1 MIRAAL
7 LLSLVIPL
15 GAAAPEPPAAKPEK
29 RCGWIE
35 NPSPANWWLLDR
47 DGQWIIGSQ
56 GGYQAPGMDRIP
68 DLSTRDWIVTNGTS
82 YGRGCACMTVDVNRR
97 ANRIARIHSVK
108 QLPLATCRAD
118 GKLPKPV
125 D

>member
-15 GAAAPEPPAAKPEK
+15 GAAAPEPLAAKPEK
-29 RCGWIE
+29 RCGWLE
-35 NPSPANWWLLDR
+35 NPTPANWWLLDR

-56 GGYQAPGMDRIP
+56 GGHQARGMENIP
-68 DLSTRDWIVTNGTS
+68 NMAGRNWIVTNGTS
-82 YGRGCACMTVDVNRR
+82 YGRGCACMTVEVNRR
-97 ANRIARIHSVK
+97 ESRITRISAVK

-118 GKLPKPV
+118 RTLPKPT